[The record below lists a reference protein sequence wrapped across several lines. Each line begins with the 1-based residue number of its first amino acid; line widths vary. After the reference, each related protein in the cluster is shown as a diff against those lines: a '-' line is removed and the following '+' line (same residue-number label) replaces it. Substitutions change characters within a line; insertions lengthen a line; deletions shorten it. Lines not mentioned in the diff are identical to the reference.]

1 MQSRILPILGRWAA
15 MQCLDGSVQG
25 VYMGVRMTFGGT
37 MSLIGFKRHLG
48 LSGCEPH
55 GAMEIVAD
63 DKIHRYRLHDD
74 KPGRVNGAYQVKEEA
89 DGFVVGW
96 CKDWKT
102 GERHTYMSAAKRGA
116 SAAERAE
123 NAARREAARQERIRQ
138 EALDLAA
145 ARDRAARLWDL
156 CSEASPENE
165 YLMAKG
171 VSAGPARE
179 YKGVLVVPVYVG
191 GELTSLQYIPAD
203 GGQKRFLKGRG
214 STDGGYCVWEG
225 EGDTIYICEGFATAG
240 TVSAATGCTVVI
252 AFNAGNLG
260 KVAEMV
266 VGWGSGERVV
276 ICADNDLNGDQSE
289 ITAKTNPGRFWA
301 NQAAARAGG
310 LQVVWPEVPSD
321 FNDMAKALG
330 LDAVREALQ
339 GVPYVEPM
347 EPYFDGFDPSAEEEV
362 KSDNPALRDALDK
375 LARPLGYD
383 VGQYYFLPRVTGQV
397 VKLKPTE
404 MSSLNNL
411 YQIGNQFDWLRICAT
426 DKPGEITSIATP
438 ELMSL
443 CHARG
448 VYTQDIVRGA
458 GAWPNGKSAVV
469 NLGDSVYDC
478 ATGETV
484 GHNDM
489 RGKEVYVRS
498 NSVYDLSKPPL
509 RNADAYKLRQ
519 ICDKLTWRRKM
530 DGTLL
535 AGWLVL
541 APVGGALAW
550 RPHIFITGSKGAGKS
565 TVINDVVMRVV
576 DRMAIKMDGGS
587 TEAGLRQ
594 AVRESTR
601 PVIMDEFEGENRRD
615 AEQVDKIL
623 NWARK
628 GSSGGA
634 IVNANGYFR
643 ARSCVCFAAIN
654 PLVIK
659 DADKERNTL
668 LELVPNRSS
677 DAEKHYAELMDMI
690 HETLTEDF
698 AAGLVR
704 RTVENMDVLLHN
716 CQVFI
721 KYTTRVLGSKRA
733 GDQVGTLLA
742 GAYMLNSTTK
752 VTEAKAAEWVNA
764 QDWSWHDDEVE
775 GSDTEN
781 LMQYIMTAMVEHTSA
796 DRTGKMPIAE
806 LVLRAHHKS
815 MGWEDAVKTL
825 GRYGLAVVD
834 GWLRVANKSNRLS
847 EVLANTIYQVYKPTL
862 SRYPGVR
869 SGADPMRFAPGVNSR
884 YQEIPLSGFMDGV
897 VVSGEEELPISSDD
911 MEGFQ

>member
-1 MQSRILPILGRWAA
+1 
-15 MQCLDGSVQG
+15 
-25 VYMGVRMTFGGT
+25 
-37 MSLIGFKRHLG
+37 MSLLGFRRHIGV
-48 LSGCEPH
+48 SGCDGFAPLDV
-55 GAMEIVAD
+55 VAD

-74 KPGRVNGAYQVKEEA
+74 KPGRVNGAYQVKEESG
-89 DGFVVGW
+89 GFVVGW

-102 GERHTYMSAAKRGA
+102 GQTFKYMSAASRGA
-116 SAAERAE
+116 SAGEKAE
-123 NAARREAARQERIRQ
+123 NAARREAAKKERERLDALELQETR
-138 EALDLAA
+138 
-145 ARDRAARLWDL
+145 ARAEKLWSVAKD
-156 CSEASPENE
+156 ASAGNA
-165 YLMAKG
+165 YLTRKG
-171 VSAGPARE
+171 VAAGPARE
-179 YKGVLVVPVYVG
+179 SRGLLVVPVYIDGV
-191 GELTSLQYIPAD
+191 LSSLQYIPED
-203 GGQKRFLKGRG
+203 GQKRFLKGRG

-225 EGDTIYICEGFATAG
+225 DGDTVYICEGFATAG
-240 TVSAATGCTVVI
+240 TINAATGCSVVI
-252 AFNAGNLG
+252 AFTASNLV
-260 KVAEMV
+260 KVAQWV
-266 VGWGSGERVV
+266 VGWESGLRVV
-276 ICADNDLNGDQSE
+276 ICADNDINGDQAE

-301 NQAAARAGG
+301 TQAAVKAGG
-310 LQVVWPEVPSD
+310 VQVVWPEVPSD

-330 LDAVREALQ
+330 LDAVTKALSSVPVIEMPTQ
-339 GVPYVEPM
+339 EYLPDMDMGVPAA
-347 EPYFDGFDPSAEEEV
+347 GASGLR
-362 KSDNPALRDALDK
+362 SDIERM
-375 LARPLGYD
+375 ARPLGYD
-383 VGQYYFLPRVTGQV
+383 NGVYYFLPRVTGQV

-411 YQIGNQFDWLRICAT
+411 YQLGDLFELQRICMVEKSGDIPST
-426 DKPGEITSIATP
+426 LTP
-438 ELMSL
+438 ELMTL
-443 CHARG
+443 CHKRG

-458 GAWPNGKSAVV
+458 GAWPDGKSAVI
-469 NLGDSVYDC
+469 NLGDAVYKC
-478 ATGETV
+478 QTGDTI

-489 RGKEVYVRS
+489 QGKEVYVRS
-498 NSVYDLSKPPL
+498 NSVYDMDCEPL
-509 RNADAYKLRQ
+509 RNAEAHKLRT
-519 ICDKLTWRRKM
+519 ICDKLTWRRKV

-541 APVGGALAW
+541 APIGGCLPW
-550 RPHIFITGSKGAGKS
+550 RPHIFLTGSKGAGKS

-587 TEAGLRQ
+587 TEAGLRG
-594 AVRESTR
+594 AVKESTR

-668 LELVPNRSS
+668 LELVPNRS
-677 DAEKHYAELMDMI
+677 DNAEGHYAELMDMI

-698 AAGLVR
+698 ARGLVR
-704 RTVENMDVLLHN
+704 RTVENIDALLHN

-742 GAYMLNSTTK
+742 GAYMLNSTAR
-752 VTEAKAAEWVNA
+752 VTEAKAAEWVSS
-764 QDWSWHDDEVE
+764 QDWTWHDDEIE

-781 LMQYIMTAMVEHTSA
+781 LMQYIMTAMVEHTMA
-796 DRTGKMPIAE
+796 DRTGKMPIAD
-806 LVLRAHHKS
+806 LMARVHYKS
-815 MGWEDAVKTL
+815 MGWEDASRTL
-825 GRYGLAVVD
+825 GRYGLAIVD

-869 SGADPMRFAPGVNSR
+869 NGPEPMRFAPGVKSR
-884 YQEIPLSGFMDGV
+884 YQEVPLSGLLDGIDV
-897 VVSGEEELPISSDD
+897 EEELAFG
-911 MEGFQ
+911 EGFE

>member
-1 MQSRILPILGRWAA
+1 MGICG
-15 MQCLDGSVQG
+15 GQG
-25 VYMGVRMTFGGT
+25 L
-37 MSLIGFKRHLG
+37 SLLGFKRHIG
-48 LSGCEPH
+48 TSGCEAF
-55 GAMEIVAD
+55 GGMEIISD
-63 DKIHRYRLHDD
+63 DKIHRYRMHND
-74 KPGRVNGAYQVKEEA
+74 KIGRKNGAYQVKEEA

-102 GERHTYMSAAKRGA
+102 GEKFSYVSGAARGA
-116 SAAERAE
+116 TASEKAE
-123 NAARREAARQERIRQ
+123 NAARREAARKERAR
-138 EALDLAA
+138 LDDLELADTQARAEKLWAVCDA
-145 ARDRAARLWDL
+145 ARDD
-156 CSEASPENE
+156 NE
-165 YLMAKG
+165 YLQRKG
-171 VSAGPARE
+171 VASGPARE
-179 YKGVLVVPVYVG
+179 YKGVLVVPVYIDG
-191 GELTSLQYIPAD
+191 KLSSLQYIP
-203 GGQKRFLKGRG
+203 GQGDKRFLKGKG

-225 EGDTIYICEGFATAG
+225 EGDTVYICEGFATAG
-240 TVSAATGCTVVI
+240 TIHAATGCTVVI
-252 AFNAGNLG
+252 AFTAGNLG
-260 KVAEMV
+260 KVTQWV
-266 VGWGSGERVV
+266 CGWGSGKRVV

-301 NQAAARAGG
+301 SQAAAKAGG

-321 FNDMAKALG
+321 FNDMAKAMG
-330 LDAVREALQ
+330 LSAVREAL
-339 GVPYVEPM
+339 GALPAIEPM
-347 EPYFDGFDPSAEEEV
+347 QEYLPELGPEPVGV
-362 KSDNPALRDALDK
+362 DNNLRDGMERMT
-375 LARPLGYD
+375 RPLGYD
-383 VGQYYFLPRVTGQV
+383 NGVYYFLPRVTGQV

-404 MSSLNNL
+404 MTSLNNL
-411 YQIGNQFDWLRICAT
+411 YQLGDLFDWQRLCMT
-426 DKPGEITSIATP
+426 DKPGEITSSASP
-438 ELMSL
+438 ELMAL
-443 CHARG
+443 CHKRG

-458 GAWPNGKSAVV
+458 GAWPDGKSAVV
-469 NLGDSVYDC
+469 NLGYSVYRC
-478 ATGETV
+478 ATGETI

-489 RGKEVYVRS
+489 KGKEVYVRS
-498 NSVYDLSKPPL
+498 NSVYDLSVAPL
-509 RNADAYKLRQ
+509 RNAEAYKLRQ
-519 ICDKLTWRRKM
+519 ICDKLTWRRKI

-541 APVGGALAW
+541 APIGGALYW
-550 RPHIFITGSKGAGKS
+550 RPHIFLTGSKGAGKS

-668 LELVPNRSS
+668 LELMPNMSV
-677 DAEKHYAELMDMI
+677 DAEKHYAELIDMI

-704 RTVENMDVLLHN
+704 RTIENIDALLHN

-721 KYTTRVLGSKRA
+721 KYTSRVLGSKRA
-733 GDQVGTLLA
+733 GDQMGTLLA
-742 GAYMLNSTTK
+742 GAYMLNSTSR
-752 VTEAKAAEWVNA
+752 VTEDKAAEWVNA

-775 GSDTEN
+775 GSDTES
-781 LMQYIMTAMVEHTSA
+781 LMQYIMTAMVEHTMV
-796 DRTGKMPIAE
+796 DRTGKMPVAD
-806 LVLRAHHKS
+806 LVARVHTRA
-815 MGWEDAVKTL
+815 MGWEDAGRTL

-847 EVLANTIYQVYKPTL
+847 ELLVNTTYQVYKPTL

-884 YQEIPLSGFMDGV
+884 YQEVPLEGLIDMGGS
-897 VVSGEEELPISSDD
+897 VSVEEEIPFEG
-911 MEGFQ
+911 EGF